1 MWRQAFHYSR
11 SNFSKHTALAA
22 FFSWIYIN
30 DSGFPLN
37 VLKRIATN
45 HLSGT
50 GRRKSSLQAQRP
62 RVRIDPNEAIAR
74 FVRKK
79 VFVSSRLKKSFL
91 TAHRAIDKISQL
103 KSFFVSQV
111 FTQVGNLSN
120 ANASKNTYLQ
130 SQQKCSKVKLFFLF
144 PCQPYLEVM
153 GKWHWVSGLLG
164 PVDAFSLARLCF
176 QDLVFLY
183 LT

>member
-1 MWRQAFHYSR
+1 MQE
-11 SNFSKHTALAA
+11 KG
-22 FFSWIYIN
+22 

-50 GRRKSSLQAQRP
+50 ARRKSSLQAQRP

-103 KSFFVSQV
+103 KSSSVSQV
-111 FTQVGNLSN
+111 FTFQLETFQMLIRVKIPICKVNKN
-120 ANASKNTYLQ
+120 AQRLNFFS
-130 SQQKCSKVKLFFLF
+130 FFL
-144 PCQPYLEVM
+144 
-153 GKWHWVSGLLG
+153 VSHIWKLRGNDIGCLG
-164 PVDAFSLARLCF
+164 CMVRWSP
-176 QDLVFLY
+176 FL
-183 LT
+183 